1 MDKGAQTQ
9 ELPEMIKALL
19 DPSARPL
26 DPGSAELRQT
36 HVSYLLFTK
45 EFVYKI
51 KKPVNFGFLDFTSL
65 DKRRFYCDEEVR
77 LNRRLAPLVYLCVV
91 AITFDANGFQL
102 GGHGEVVEYAVKMK
116 RLSEEMSLRRMLD
129 AGAVTEELIR
139 RLGRCIADF
148 HKSAATS
155 GHISAFG
162 SPDAIGKNTQ
172 ENFSQTEPFIG
183 KAIGRGLFI
192 RIKEYT
198 GSFIEANSALLGRR
212 ADEGFIRD
220 CHGDIHSEHVFAGE
234 DIEIIDCIE
243 FNERFRFSDIVA
255 DEAFLSMDLD
265 FHNRLDLS
273 ALFDSEYF
281 AATGDN
287 EGRRLLDFYKCYRAY
302 VRGKV
307 ESFKAFEEEVDEA
320 ARGEALLSAIYH
332 FYLSGLYA
340 SGGVKPRLIIVCG
353 LPGTGK
359 STIARAISERTGFVH
374 MMSDV
379 VRKELAGRKPEEIEF
394 EQFGE
399 GIYSEH
405 FTERTYAEFA
415 KRAEG
420 FLRQGRSVITD
431 ATFSKRRYLKKVM
444 DAAASAGAA
453 VHVIECTA
461 TNATVRARL
470 EERRWEAGNVSDAD
484 WRIYLGKKAS
494 FEEVPG
500 PHLVVE
506 AERTLSENLLDI
518 FRAVFD

>member
-1 MDKGAQTQ
+1 MDKGAKTQ
-9 ELPEMIKALL
+9 ELPELIKALL
-19 DPSARPL
+19 DPAGRPL

-45 EFVYKI
+45 DFVYKI

-65 DKRRFYCDEEVR
+65 EKRRFYCGEEVR
-77 LNRRLAPLVYLCVV
+77 LNRRCAPRVYLGVV
-91 AITFDANGFQL
+91 AITADANGFQL
-102 GGHGEVVEYAVKMK
+102 GGNGDAVEYAVKMK

-129 AGAVTEELIR
+129 AYNVTEELIR
-139 RLGRCIADF
+139 RLGRTIAGF

-155 GHISAFG
+155 EHISAFG
-162 SPDAIGKNTQ
+162 SPDVIGKNTR
-172 ENFSQTEPFIG
+172 ENFSQTEQFIG
-183 KAIGRGLFI
+183 KAIGQGLFL
-192 RIKEYT
+192 RIKDYAA
-198 GSFIEANSALLGRR
+198 SFIEANSALLGRR
-212 ADEGFIRD
+212 VSEGFIRD

-265 FHNRLDLS
+265 FHNRQDLS

-281 AATGDN
+281 NSTGDD

-307 ESFKAFEEEVDEA
+307 EAFKAFEEEVGEA
-320 ARGEALLSAIYH
+320 ARSEALLSAIYH

-340 SGGVKPRLIIVCG
+340 SGVVKPKLLIVCG

-359 STIARAISERTGFVH
+359 STVAKAIAERTGFVH

-379 VRKELAGRKPEEIEF
+379 VRKELAGRKPEDIEF
-394 EQFGE
+394 ERFGE

-420 FLRQGRSVITD
+420 VLRQGRSCIAD
-431 ATFSKRRYLKKVM
+431 ATFSKRRYLKKLM
-444 DAAASAGAA
+444 DAAASVGAP

-470 EERRWEAGNVSDAD
+470 DERRWEAGNVSDAD

-494 FEEVPG
+494 FEEIPG
-500 PHLVVE
+500 PHIVVE
-506 AERTLSENLLDI
+506 AEKPLSSNLLDI